1 VLNVRKAISIAR
13 TGIAQMVGDPLF
25 MVMYIGM
32 PVMMTWIM
40 SFLPREMAGLASSGV
55 IVMFLGLNIVMSA
68 TSIIEERQLGT
79 WGRLLSSPVTGPEI
93 MGGYLIK
100 LFAVA
105 WVQSAVL
112 FLSARYLFKAPWSH
126 LTPAAFAVLGSY
138 ILAMAGLGVLLA
150 TVLRTQQQAPA
161 VATGISVVGTM
172 LGGVFF
178 PAEGNAV
185 MEAVSRVSPQGWAAR
200 GLNTVMAEGA
210 GFASVGTPV
219 LWMLG
224 LGLVFL
230 ALGLARVKY
239 E

>member
-1 VLNVRKAISIAR
+1 
-13 TGIAQMVGDPLF
+13 
-25 MVMYIGM
+25 
-32 PVMMTWIM
+32 
-40 SFLPREMAGLASSGV
+40 
-55 IVMFLGLNIVMSA
+55 
-68 TSIIEERQLGT
+68 
-79 WGRLLSSPVTGPEI
+79 
-93 MGGYLIK
+93 
-100 LFAVA
+100 
-105 WVQSAVL
+105 
-112 FLSARYLFKAPWSH
+112 
-126 LTPAAFAVLGSY
+126 
-138 ILAMAGLGVLLA
+138 
-150 TVLRTQQQAPA
+150 VLRTQQQAPA

>member
-1 VLNVRKAISIAR
+1 MKKAISIAR

-25 MVMYIGM
+25 MVMSVGM
-32 PVMMTWIM
+32 LVLMTWIM
-40 SFLPREMAGLASSGV
+40 SFLPKEMAGLASAGV

-68 TSIIEERQLGT
+68 TSILEERQLGT
-79 WGRLLSSPVTGPEI
+79 WGRLLSAPVTRPEI
-93 MGGYLIK
+93 MGGYLMK

-112 FLSARYLFKAPWSH
+112 FVSARFLFKAPWSH
-126 LTPAAFAVLGSY
+126 LSPAAFAVLGSY
-138 ILAMAGLGVLLA
+138 ILAMAGLGVLVA

-178 PAEGNAV
+178 PTQGNAV
-185 MEAVSRVSPQGWAAR
+185 MEAVARVSPQGWAAR
-200 GLNTVMAEGA
+200 GLNSVIAEGA
-210 GFASVGTPV
+210 SFASVRTPV

-224 LGLVFL
+224 LGLAFL
-230 ALGLARVKY
+230 ALGLTRVK
-239 E
+239 